1 MRASQHAVFIAL
13 ALASGVTLATA
24 LSAAESGTPQNAQGS
39 MMSPGMMGGNSMMN
53 MMGTSQMADM
63 AEHCAQMM
71 GGGSGTPN
79 EQWRQN
85 APAAPD
91 KNK

>member
-24 LSAAESGTPQNAQGS
+24 LSAAESDTPQNAQGS
-39 MMSPGMMGGNSMMN
+39 MMSPGMMGGNSMMSS
-53 MMGTSQMADM
+53 SQMADM
-63 AEHCAQMM
+63 TEHCAQMM
-71 GGGSGTPN
+71 GGGSSKPN

-91 KNK
+91 EKK

>member
-24 LSAAESGTPQNAQGS
+24 LSAAESDTPQDAQGS
-39 MMSPGMMGGNSMMN
+39 MMNSGMMGGNSMMN
-53 MMGTSQMADM
+53 MMSTSQMTDM
-63 AEHCAQMM
+63 TEHCTQMM
-71 GGGSGTPN
+71 GGGSSKPN

-85 APAAPD
+85 APAAPVE
-91 KNK
+91 NK

>member
-1 MRASQHAVFIAL
+1 MRTSQHAVFIAL

-24 LSAAESGTPQNAQGS
+24 LSAAESDTPQGS

-63 AEHCAQMM
+63 AEHCTQMM
-71 GGGSGTPN
+71 GGGSGKPN

-85 APAAPD
+85 APAAPAE
-91 KNK
+91 NK

>member
-13 ALASGVTLATA
+13 AFASGVTLATA
-24 LSAAESGTPQNAQGS
+24 LSAAESETRQNAQGS
-39 MMSPGMMGGNSMMN
+39 MMSPEMIGGNRMMKMMGM
-53 MMGTSQMADM
+53 SQMADM
-63 AEHCAQMM
+63 TEHCTQMI

-91 KNK
+91 EN

>member
-1 MRASQHAVFIAL
+1 MRAGQNAVFIAL

-24 LSAAESGTPQNAQGS
+24 LSAAESDTPQNAQGS
-39 MMSPGMMGGNSMMN
+39 MMSPGMMGGNSMN
-53 MMGTSQMADM
+53 MMGPSQMADM
-63 AEHCAQMM
+63 TEHCAQMM

-85 APAAPD
+85 APAAPAE
-91 KNK
+91 NK

>member
-1 MRASQHAVFIAL
+1 MPASQHAVFIAL
-13 ALASGVTLATA
+13 VLASGVTLATA
-24 LSAAESGTPQNAQGS
+24 LSAAESDTPRDAQGS

-53 MMGTSQMADM
+53 MMGTSQMPDM
-63 AEHCAQMM
+63 TEHCTQMM

-91 KNK
+91 ENK